1 MKLLAVIECN
11 FHIGWRPSR
20 EESLQWNF
28 GDLVSYEVKVES
40 TMSCLVEAEDALY
53 D

>member
-11 FHIGWRPSR
+11 FHVGWRPSR

-28 GDLVSYEVKVES
+28 RDLVSYEVKVEP
-40 TMSCLVEAEDALY
+40 TTICLVEAEDALY